1 MVQAFSVFLDTFVI
15 CTCTALLILLSG
27 FYTPGFE
34 GDGIVLTQ
42 NSLAAVV
49 GDWGRLFVSV
59 ALSLFVFT
67 CILYNYYLGENSL
80 QFLSRNRLVLL
91 VFRALV
97 LALVVWGSMQ
107 DLSTVF
113 AFADITMTCLAFVN
127 LVALALLFKVGL
139 RVMRDYD
146 EQRKAGIQ
154 QPVFDSSKFAD
165 LTWTVTPGLPIR
177 RRKPPPTRQ
186 LAKFRRSA
194 DILLPGRPVRGR
206 LLHLRSPLRMLSMR
220 AVKNL
225 LVLYTGGTIGMLE
238 TAEGLA
244 PAGGF
249 DARMREHLAQLT
261 DAPQVQWTL
270 QEMNPLLDSANM
282 QQHNWLAMRD
292 AIVAAV
298 DAGHDGVLLLHGTD
312 SLAYSAAALS
322 FLLLGLPVP
331 VLLTGSMLPAGAPG
345 SDAWGNLCGALRL
358 LEQGLEAGVQ
368 LYFHGQLL
376 HGCRASKLRS
386 EAFDAFAAL
395 PRHREGE
402 RAAELPAALS
412 YRQQRQPVNLAVMP
426 VFPACKPGT

>member
-1 MVQAFSVFLDTFVI
+1 
-15 CTCTALLILLSG
+15 
-27 FYTPGFE
+27 
-34 GDGIVLTQ
+34 
-42 NSLAAVV
+42 
-49 GDWGRLFVSV
+49 
-59 ALSLFVFT
+59 
-67 CILYNYYLGENSL
+67 
-80 QFLSRNRLVLL
+80 
-91 VFRALV
+91 
-97 LALVVWGSMQ
+97 
-107 DLSTVF
+107 
-113 AFADITMTCLAFVN
+113 
-127 LVALALLFKVGL
+127 
-139 RVMRDYD
+139 
-146 EQRKAGIQ
+146 
-154 QPVFDSSKFAD
+154 
-165 LTWTVTPGLPIR
+165 
-177 RRKPPPTRQ
+177 
-186 LAKFRRSA
+186 
-194 DILLPGRPVRGR
+194 
-206 LLHLRSPLRMLSMR
+206 MR

-249 DARMREHLAQLT
+249 DARMRAHLAQLT

-298 DAGHDGVLLLHGTD
+298 DAGHDGVLVLHGTD

-322 FLLLGLPVP
+322 FLLLGLAVP

-345 SDAWGNLCGALRL
+345 SDAWDNLCGALRQV
-358 LEQGLEAGVQ
+358 EQGLEDGVQ

-376 HGCRASKLRS
+376 HGCRTSKLRS

-402 RAAELPAALS
+402 RAAELPAALG

-426 VFPACKPGT
+426 VFPGLQAGHLKTLLDSGVQGLLLECYGSGTGPSDDQALLEVLRAARQRGVLLAAISQCPEGSVVFDTYAAGNRLRGAGLVSGGGMTREAALGKMFALLGAGLDVNEAEHWFALDLCGERA

>member
-1 MVQAFSVFLDTFVI
+1 
-15 CTCTALLILLSG
+15 
-27 FYTPGFE
+27 
-34 GDGIVLTQ
+34 
-42 NSLAAVV
+42 
-49 GDWGRLFVSV
+49 
-59 ALSLFVFT
+59 
-67 CILYNYYLGENSL
+67 
-80 QFLSRNRLVLL
+80 
-91 VFRALV
+91 
-97 LALVVWGSMQ
+97 
-107 DLSTVF
+107 
-113 AFADITMTCLAFVN
+113 
-127 LVALALLFKVGL
+127 
-139 RVMRDYD
+139 
-146 EQRKAGIQ
+146 
-154 QPVFDSSKFAD
+154 
-165 LTWTVTPGLPIR
+165 
-177 RRKPPPTRQ
+177 
-186 LAKFRRSA
+186 
-194 DILLPGRPVRGR
+194 
-206 LLHLRSPLRMLSMR
+206 MR

-261 DAPQVQWTL
+261 DAPQVHWTL

-298 DAGHDGVLLLHGTD
+298 DAGHDGVLVLHGTD

-345 SDAWGNLCGALRL
+345 SDAWGNLCGALRQV
-358 LEQGLEAGVQ
+358 EQGLEAGVQ

-395 PRHREGE
+395 PRHHEGE
-402 RAAELPAALS
+402 RAAERPAALG

-426 VFPACKPGT
+426 VYPGLQAGHLKALLDSGVQGLLLECYGSGTGPSDDLALLEVLRAARQRGVLLAAISQCPEGSVVFDTYAAGNRLRAAGLVSAGGMTREAALGKMFALLGAGLEVDAAEQWFALDLCGERA

>member
-1 MVQAFSVFLDTFVI
+1 
-15 CTCTALLILLSG
+15 
-27 FYTPGFE
+27 
-34 GDGIVLTQ
+34 
-42 NSLAAVV
+42 
-49 GDWGRLFVSV
+49 
-59 ALSLFVFT
+59 
-67 CILYNYYLGENSL
+67 
-80 QFLSRNRLVLL
+80 
-91 VFRALV
+91 
-97 LALVVWGSMQ
+97 
-107 DLSTVF
+107 
-113 AFADITMTCLAFVN
+113 
-127 LVALALLFKVGL
+127 
-139 RVMRDYD
+139 
-146 EQRKAGIQ
+146 
-154 QPVFDSSKFAD
+154 
-165 LTWTVTPGLPIR
+165 
-177 RRKPPPTRQ
+177 
-186 LAKFRRSA
+186 
-194 DILLPGRPVRGR
+194 
-206 LLHLRSPLRMLSMR
+206 MR

-261 DAPQVQWTL
+261 DAPQVHWTL

-298 DAGHDGVLLLHGTD
+298 DAGHDGVLVLHGTD

-322 FLLLGLPVP
+322 FLLLGLTVP

-345 SDAWGNLCGALRL
+345 SDAWGNLCGALRQV
-358 LEQGLEAGVQ
+358 EQGLEAGVQ

-376 HGCRASKLRS
+376 HGCRTSKLRS

-402 RAAELPAALS
+402 RAAERPAALG

-426 VFPACKPGT
+426 VYPGLQAGHLKALLDSGVQGLLLECYGSGTGPSDDLALLEVLRAARQRGVLLAAISQCPEGSVVFDTYAAGNRLRAAGLVSAGGMTREAALGKMFALLGAGLEVDAAEQWFALDLCGERA